1 VHVIA
6 TPVGVFV
13 IVLVLW
19 EAFETIVLPRRVSR
33 RVRLTRMFFR
43 SVWRVWSAVGRRKR
57 PGNRRENYL
66 SVFAPLTLLA
76 LLALWAVGVVLGFA
90 LVQWGLGTPIS
101 PDTRADLT
109 THLYMSAT
117 TFVTLGMGDVSP
129 ASAPG
134 RAIVAV
140 EAGTG
145 FAFLAM
151 VIAYLPVLYQAF
163 SRREVRISMLDQWAG
178 SPPSAVE
185 LLRRAGRHG
194 GIDSVNGLLADWEY
208 WSAELLESHLS
219 YPLLAFFR
227 SQHDNQSWLSA
238 LTTILDL
245 SALGLAGVDGVSTWQ
260 SRRTFAMARHAVVD
274 LAAVLRTPP
283 EPPPG
288 DRLPSSE
295 WPGLRKGLEAAEV
308 RLQPDAVERLGQFR
322 RIYEPY
328 VHALSRLL
336 EMPLPPLLP
345 PADAKDNW
353 QTSAWGSRD
362 DQEAADEGTR
372 PVTLPSHPRERG
384 R

>member
-1 VHVIA
+1 
-6 TPVGVFV
+6 
-13 IVLVLW
+13 
-19 EAFETIVLPRRVSR
+19 
-33 RVRLTRMFFR
+33 MFFR

-163 SRREVRISMLDQWAG
+163 SRREVRISMLDEWAG
-178 SPPSAVE
+178 SPPTADE
-185 LLRRAGRHG
+185 ILRRSALPG
-194 GIDSVNGLLADWEY
+194 GASAKERLLVDWEE
-208 WSAELLESHLS
+208 WCAELLESHISFPMLG
-219 YPLLAFFR
+219 YFR
-227 SQHDNQSWLSA
+227 SQHDNQS
-238 LTTILDL
+238 
-245 SALGLAGVDGVSTWQ
+245 
-260 SRRTFAMARHAVVD
+260 
-274 LAAVLRTPP
+274 
-283 EPPPG
+283 
-288 DRLPSSE
+288 
-295 WPGLRKGLEAAEV
+295 
-308 RLQPDAVERLGQFR
+308 
-322 RIYEPY
+322 
-328 VHALSRLL
+328 
-336 EMPLPPLLP
+336 
-345 PADAKDNW
+345 
-353 QTSAWGSRD
+353 
-362 DQEAADEGTR
+362 
-372 PVTLPSHPRERG
+372 
-384 R
+384 